1 MLNGNKF
8 ILLIL
13 LFDPKLYLPKT
24 SKICEIAQILNQ
36 ILFFILLNN
45 FFFIKK
51 VLIVLKTIANYLTKQ
66 KQDKI
71 LYPLIQIFLHN
82 YLNSGTIRL

>member
-1 MLNGNKF
+1 M
-8 ILLIL
+8 
-13 LFDPKLYLPKT
+13 
-24 SKICEIAQILNQ
+24 
-36 ILFFILLNN
+36 
-45 FFFIKK
+45 
-51 VLIVLKTIANYLTKQ
+51 TIANYLTKQ